1 MKTHQEI
8 DRRSLVLAGRIV
20 SLIDADPDR
29 KGLLKARGVCER
41 WYRENP
47 VPAIG
52 EWMKILQNDWSAVR
66 IVLLDDSEEGRRLRQ
81 SNPFCGI
88 LSPRERWAIYR
99 EFSHEPNAA

>member
-8 DRRSLVLAGRIV
+8 DRRSLVMAGRIV

-29 KGLLKARGVCER
+29 KGLLKARDVCAR

-52 EWMKILQNDWSAVR
+52 EWMKILQDDWSIVR

-81 SNPFCGI
+81 SNPFCGV
-88 LSPRERWAIYR
+88 LSPRDRWEIYR
-99 EFSHEPNAA
+99 EFSHEPEAA